1 MQLFYAPDI
10 AQNNELPAE
19 EAGHVLRVLRLSIG
33 DELHL
38 TDGKGSFY
46 KVRISDIQGKRCYV
60 EILQVE
66 RQPAFSPVRLH
77 IAVAPTK
84 NMDRIEWFMEKS
96 TEIGIDQVTCLLCRH
111 SERKEIK
118 TERLHKIAVSAMKQ
132 SQKAQLPEIVG
143 MTPFKAFI
151 EQPWEGA
158 KFIAHCEEED
168 KTLLK
173 QAYRPG
179 ENALVLIGPEGD
191 FSPEEIALALQH
203 GFVPVSLGE
212 SRLRTETAALV
223 ACHTIQLANQ

>member
-10 AQNNELPAE
+10 AHNNELPVE

-46 KVRISDIQGKRCYV
+46 TVRISDIQGKRCYV
-60 EILQVE
+60 EVLREE

-96 TEIGIDQVTCLLCRH
+96 TEIGIDRVTCLLCRH

-143 MTPFKAFI
+143 MTAFKAFVA
-151 EQPWEGA
+151 QPWEGA

-168 KTLLK
+168 KRLLK